1 MGIIKNLTF
10 DGLRLSDYGIGI
22 TGEGVYDAP
31 KRAVN
36 MITIP
41 GRDGDY
47 ALDEGRFENI
57 EIKYPAGAFNKDQPD
72 YAGKMSD
79 LRNELA
85 SRIGYKRLEDEYN
98 PDEYRLGIFKD
109 GLDVSPAHYSR
120 AGEFDL
126 VFNCKPQR
134 FLKSGEVEQSIEN
147 GGAITNP
154 TLFASKPLL
163 LVYGYGAINI
173 NDDSIVLNDV
183 AIGEVLLKNGY
194 SLAFDTGYATNNYAT
209 TKMNS
214 GDPVT
219 LKASVLS
226 YEKHLNEGET
236 AQSFSGGAGVSGA
249 IINGGEGFRVNVDI
263 GALDFNFGTASTQTL
278 TFNYTVTTNLQTHS
292 ATVTVA
298 VGYVLYA
305 GGGQGVR
312 IAQSESGS
320 PGSRRNRSITF
331 GDIVGDS
338 SQSALGIP
346 SYIDLDIGEAY
357 KYLNN
362 EVVGIN
368 NAVALPADLP
378 TLKPGANEITFDN
391 TITQLKIIPRWWKI

>member
-1 MGIIKNLTF
+1 MGIIRNLTF
-10 DGLRLSDYGIGI
+10 DGVSLKNYGVGI

-41 GRDGDY
+41 GRDGDF

-57 EIKYPAGAFNKDQPD
+57 EITYPAGAFDKNQPD
-72 YAGKMSD
+72 FAEKMST

-85 SRIGYKRLEDEYN
+85 SRIGYKRITDEYN

-109 GLDVSPAHYSR
+109 GLEVDPAHYSR
-120 AGEFDL
+120 AGEFEL
-126 VFNCKPQR
+126 KFNCKPQR
-134 FLKSGEVEQSIEN
+134 FLTSGEEEQEIQS
-147 GGAITNP
+147 GGTITNP
-154 TLFASKPLL
+154 TLFESKPLL
-163 LVYGYGAINI
+163 LVYGHGAINI

-194 SLAFDTGYATNNYAT
+194 SLAFDTGYATNSYQT

-219 LKASVLS
+219 LKSSVLS
-226 YEKHLNEGET
+226 YEKYLSEGET

-249 IINGGEGFRVNVDI
+249 IINGGEGFRVNIDI
-263 GALDFNFGTASTQTL
+263 GALDFTFGTASTQSL
-278 TFNYTVTTNLQTHS
+278 TFNYTVTTNLQTHN
-292 ATVTVA
+292 AFVTVA
-298 VGYVLYA
+298 VGYELYA
-305 GGGQGVR
+305 GGRQGVR

-338 SQSALGIP
+338 SRSALGIP

-368 NAVALPADLP
+368 NAVVLPADLP